1 MTDLLLLKLFDPES
15 AQAPEFRYLYSHT
28 LLEARAAFDAVEAAV
43 AGETPLPAGRRG
55 AVLLIGGANLLI
67 GRRSLAA
74 MRAALAAGA
83 AEVRPERLADVGLAA
98 DRPVYTLRGYER
110 LERLFLDDPAA
121 ASPARTPAAPP
132 PLALFSREGWER
144 LAAGRPLPELLGDP
158 ALFAERPGA
167 ARAGLCHEFI
177 DYYGEVRDD
186 ILPFVPP
193 GAREVLEV
201 GCGRGAT
208 GRLLQERLGCRV
220 TGVELNPLA
229 AREAARHLHRVVQG
243 DIEELELDGP
253 FDLVLALELVE
264 HLVESES
271 FLGRLPSLLAP
282 GGRAVFSI
290 PNVGHYAVVEDL
302 LAGRWDYLPIGLL
315 CYTHYRFFTRRTLE
329 DWLRRAGLERFT
341 LYPQRTELPARFAQ
355 LPAPFD
361 VDRESLGTKGF
372 YVVVER

>member
-15 AQAPEFRYLYSHT
+15 AQAPEFRYLSSHT
-28 LLEARAAFDAVEAAV
+28 LLEARAAFDRVDPVV
-43 AGETPLPAGRRG
+43 AGEAPLPAGRRD
-55 AVLLIGGANLLI
+55 AVLLIGGANVLI

-110 LERLFLDDPAA
+110 LERLFLDEPAA
-121 ASPARTPAAPP
+121 ASQARLPAPP
-132 PLALFSREGWER
+132 PPVALLSWERWER
-144 LAAGRPLPELLGDP
+144 LAAGRLPAELPGDP
-158 ALFAERPGA
+158 ALFAERPDA
-167 ARAGLCHEFI
+167 ARTGLCHEFI

-243 DIEELELDGP
+243 DIEELELEGP

-264 HLVESES
+264 HLVESEA
-271 FLGRLPSLLAP
+271 FLGRLPRLLAP
-282 GGRAVFSI
+282 GGRAVLSI

-355 LPAPFD
+355 LPAPFE